1 MIPER
6 ASFVT
11 TLIAGALDVPTE
23 RVSEAD
29 SMDTMAQ
36 WDSMG
41 HLNILTALDKSF
53 AGRVAAIPG
62 LAKATSVRQ
71 ILDLLRQHGLIA

>member
-1 MIPER
+1 MIPET

-11 TLIAGALDVPTE
+11 TLIAGALGVPADH
-23 RVSEAD
+23 VSEAD
-29 SMDTMAQ
+29 SMDTMVQ
-36 WDSMG
+36 WDSLG
-41 HLNILTALDKSF
+41 QLNILTALDKSF
-53 AGRVAAIPG
+53 AGRVAAIHG